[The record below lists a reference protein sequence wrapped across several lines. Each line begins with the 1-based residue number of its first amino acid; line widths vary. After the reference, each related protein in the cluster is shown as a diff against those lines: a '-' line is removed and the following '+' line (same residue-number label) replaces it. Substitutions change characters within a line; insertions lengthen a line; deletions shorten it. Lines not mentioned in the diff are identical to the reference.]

1 MKISFTISLLTAACL
16 VLLLTGCKSAPVY
29 NVHEAAFVKPS
40 GSSLYDVEQA
50 IIRGCRRARWRPK
63 VIEPGRILAHYS
75 TSKRRYAATVEI
87 DFDHDSYDITY
98 VSSKNLKYQ
107 RLPEQN
113 GEPGDFFSE
122 HNPFA
127 DDLNRDDT
135 GPRATIHKVYNQW
148 ITTLEEN
155 INMELTALAY
165 AKPAAQMK
173 SRAKTGTAEPAK
185 STPVTCSDS
194 PSVTVSGQATIGKS
208 RVNLRKG
215 ASSRCPI
222 VGSVVKGEVF
232 TLLGK
237 KNSWYYMVDNRG
249 EHAWIY
255 APLVTRIDMAK
266 GAATPVRA
274 SAAASPPPPA
284 PPSKRISIAVIHFK
298 TLNKEAQDI
307 ALGELISETFTS
319 ALVNSQSFK
328 IIEREQLD
336 KVVKEMEMSQTGFID
351 ASDAVEIGKMLHAD
365 AIITGSVA
373 LLGGQI
379 QLNARIIEIESAYVI
394 SADTKTTRYTLENI
408 NKVVNEIVDK
418 LSRKLSK

>member
-1 MKISFTISLLTAACL
+1 MKKSFLTILLTLSCL
-16 VLLLTGCKSAPVY
+16 ALLLSGCKSAPVY
-29 NVHEAAFVKPS
+29 NVHDAAFVRPP
-40 GSSLYDVEQA
+40 GSSLYDIEQA
-50 IIRGCRRARWRPK
+50 IVRGCRRVHWQPK
-63 VIEPGRILAHYS
+63 VISPGKILAHYS
-75 TSKRRYAATVEI
+75 TKKHRYAATVAI
-87 DFDHDSYDITY
+87 DFDHDSYDISY
-98 VSSKNLKYQ
+98 VNSQNLKYH
-107 RLPEQN
+107 RLSEQN
-113 GEPGDFFSE
+113 GESDSFFSE

-127 DDLNRDDT
+127 DTQNQSDA
-135 GPRATIHKVYNQW
+135 GPQATIHKVYNQW
-148 ITTLEEN
+148 VSNLEES
-155 INMELTALAY
+155 INTELTTLAY
-165 AKPAAQMK
+165 AKPAARTK
-173 SRAKTGTAEPAK
+173 YPAPTANPAQATNA
-185 STPVTCSDS
+185 SCSDQPAS
-194 PSVTVSGQATIGKS
+194 HVSGRATIDKS

-222 VGSVVKGEVF
+222 VGSIIRGEVF
-232 TLLGK
+232 TLQGK
-237 KNSWYYMVDNRG
+237 KNSWYYIVVNRG

-255 APLVTRIDMAK
+255 APLVTRIAAAK
-266 GAATPVRA
+266 SASSSVRTPIP
-274 SAAASPPPPA
+274 AASPPAPA

-319 ALVNSQSFK
+319 ALVNSHSFK

-351 ASDAVEIGKMLHAD
+351 ATDAVEIGKMLHAD

-408 NKVVNEIVDK
+408 NKIVNEIVDK